1 MDVDGTAVPHREHTS
16 PSLKVIDAI
25 AKAQLHISVSVATSR
40 PIFMAK
46 GVIEALGITG
56 PCTVNDATQIY
67 DPVSG
72 TIRETL
78 YIDSQ
83 YIPIVK
89 HIFDQTHHAFMV
101 NLGDREYMYET
112 GELPDN
118 ICGLCVPD
126 ITPDTADELI
136 REVTAQVPLAVYKVP
151 SYKKGLLW
159 VTVAHPNATKLHGVL
174 RIAQLIHVFPKDI
187 IGIGDGYNDFPL
199 LEACGLKVAMGN
211 ATPELKAIADFIAP
225 SVDEDGVATVIEKF
239 ILGN

>member
-16 PSLKVIDAI
+16 PSQKVIDAI
-25 AKAQLHISVSVATSR
+25 AKAQAVVSVSVATSR

-46 GVIEALGITG
+46 DVIKALGIKG

-72 TIRETL
+72 TISETL
-78 YIDSQ
+78 YIDTQ

-89 HIFDQTHHAFMV
+89 RIFDQKRHAFMV
-101 NLGDREYMYET
+101 NLGDSEYMYET
-112 GELPDN
+112 GTLPDK

-126 ITPDTADELI
+126 ITPEAAEELVA
-136 REVTAQVPLAVYKVP
+136 EVTVQVPLAVYKIP
-151 SYKKGLLW
+151 SYKEGLLW
-159 VTVAHPNATKLHGVL
+159 VTVAHPNATKLHGVI
-174 RIAQLIHVFPKDI
+174 RIAELINVHPREI

-211 ATPELKAIADFIAP
+211 AVSELKAIADFIAP
-225 SVDEDGVATVIEKF
+225 TVEEDGVAWAIEKF
-239 ILGN
+239 ILSY